1 MASRL
6 LYVCPGGGVFH
17 TFRIPITWTELGR
30 RTAREF
36 MADNCLG
43 LAAQLAYYILLAL
56 VPALVGLVAVASY
69 VPASVIDQLIA
80 TLQSVAPSEISTI
93 VTEQLRKLTESEDG
107 GLLTFGFLFAL
118 WSSSAAIVS
127 GIDALNRAYD
137 IEEGRPWWKVRLT
150 AIGITLALTIFLLVA
165 VALVLGGPSAATWMA
180 SHFGLG
186 GAFEW
191 TWKIV
196 QWPLVIF
203 LVALGLAFLNY
214 FGPDA
219 EQDWEWITPGS
230 LLSAVLWL
238 LGSLGF
244 KLYVANFGS
253 YNETYGSLG
262 GAIVLMLWFYLSG
275 VVILAGA
282 EVNAE
287 IEHASPHGKAP
298 GEKVPGEK
306 KKLGARAARA
316 YKEEQRKRE
325 REHGFVAPGWTPHPS
340 ANRLSAHASAAP
352 PAAAAASS
360 PPRLLSLEWL
370 VMAVK
375 ASIFLIAFRRRRRSG
390 T

>member
-1 MASRL
+1 
-6 LYVCPGGGVFH
+6 
-17 TFRIPITWTELGR
+17 
-30 RTAREF
+30 

-43 LAAQLAYYILLAL
+43 LAAQLAYYILLGL
-56 VPALVGLVAVASY
+56 VPALVALVALASY
-69 VPASVIDQLIA
+69 LPAQLIDQLI
-80 TLQSVAPSEISTI
+80 TTIQSVTPSEMSTI
-93 VTEQLRKLTESEDG
+93 LTDQLRKLTESEDG

-137 IEEGRPWWKVRLT
+137 IEEGRSWWKVRLT
-150 AIGITLALTIFLLVA
+150 AIGITLALTIFMLVA
-165 VALVLGGPSAATWMA
+165 AALVLGGPAAATWMA
-180 SHFGLG
+180 AHFGLG
-186 GAFEW
+186 SAFEW

-196 QWPLVIF
+196 QWPLVVM

-238 LGSLGF
+238 LASLGF

-262 GAIVLMLWFYLSG
+262 GVIVLMLWFYLSG
-275 VVILAGA
+275 LVILAGA
-282 EVNAE
+282 ELNAE
-287 IEHASPHGKAP
+287 IEHASPYGKDP

-306 KKLGARAARA
+306 KKLGARAAREF
-316 YKEEQRKRE
+316 EEAKQKRE
-325 REHGFVAPGWTPHPS
+325 RERHEIRPSRSPHPHVPS
-340 ANRLSAHASAAP
+340 VVHASAQPAP
-352 PAAAAASS
+352 PAAAVPA

-375 ASIFLIAFRRRRRSG
+375 ASIFLAAFRRRRRSDI
-390 T
+390 